1 MNGLF
6 SPAVF
11 LVTVVLAVLYF
22 SVVGPLSRRVAGAEP
37 TSLKKKS
44 LFVIGL
50 LLFYL
55 GLGPVHYFAQTF
67 FSAYVLEQ
75 ATVNIVMPVFILLGL
90 PAWLIHSVFRTK
102 KSRLLLR
109 VFTVTPVAMLL
120 FDGLF
125 SISLLPAVFN
135 RLMENSYLYGIS
147 RLLLLFAAFCTWW
160 PILTPVKEWRL
171 PDIQKVGFLV
181 VSGLLLFPISM
192 YLLFADAPLYAAYQ
206 TVPEVYPGYTAL
218 DDQQLGSIILKI
230 FQVVVY
236 TCVFFSIFK
245 SWYRKEGSLSATDAI
260 DEPISPDAIAAMPQQ
275 RS

>member
-1 MNGLF
+1 MNSLF

-11 LVTVVLAVLYF
+11 LLTVALAVLYF
-22 SVVGPLSRRVAGAEP
+22 SVVGPPSRRAAGAEP
-37 TSLKKKS
+37 TSLKKKF

-55 GLGPVHYFAQTF
+55 GFGPVHYYAQTF
-67 FSAYVLEQ
+67 FTAYVFEQ
-75 ATVNIVMPVFILLGL
+75 ATVNIAMPVFIMLGL
-90 PAWLIHSVFRTK
+90 PAWLIRSAFRTK
-102 KSRLLLR
+102 ISRQLLR
-109 VFTVTPVAMLL
+109 VVTVTVAMIL
-120 FDGLF
+120 FDALF
-125 SISLLPAVFN
+125 SLSLLPAVFN
-135 RLMENSYLYGIS
+135 RLMENGYLYGIS
-147 RLLLLFAAFCTWW
+147 RLVLLFAAFCMWW

-171 PDIQKVGFLV
+171 PDVQKVGYLV
-181 VSGLLLFPISM
+181 VSGLLLFPITM

-260 DEPISPDAIAAMPQQ
+260 DEPISADAIASMPQQ